1 MAVNGQLVARS
12 PGSNLLQRLDDPGTA
27 AALGRLLDHADL
39 TTLSGGLAGAAPTI
53 NALLTSALMTDPR
66 TATTLEL
73 LGEALVEA
81 TEADARSPTAPTG
94 AFALLGALKAPDVG
108 RGRGLLIQVAKTLGR
123 KLP

>member
-53 NALLTSALMTDPR
+53 NALLTSALMRSSTPGSKYSLTR
-66 TATTLEL
+66 HEL
-73 LGEALVEA
+73 
-81 TEADARSPTAPTG
+81 
-94 AFALLGALKAPDVG
+94 
-108 RGRGLLIQVAKTLGR
+108 VAKPPVSR
-123 KLP
+123 NKYASNVSPYASV